1 MNAPATVSAT
11 RSNIPAPVVLY
22 AALGVVD
29 YGFTIAAFVSGAREA
44 NPALA
49 WFAEQGLF
57 EFAKLSLTLLVCCV
71 GTHLWSLPI
80 ARRAVAFG
88 NVLMSGVL
96 AYHLLHL
103 PMYACGI
110 PH

>member
-1 MNAPATVSAT
+1 
-11 RSNIPAPVVLY
+11 VLY
-22 AALGVVD
+22 TALGVLD
-29 YGFTIAAFVSGAREA
+29 YGFTIAAFVTGAREA

-57 EFAKLSLTLLVCCV
+57 EFVKLSLTLLVCCV

-80 ARRAVAFG
+80 ARRAVALG
-88 NVLMSGVL
+88 NVLMGGVL
-96 AYHLLHL
+96 TYHLLHL
-103 PMYACGI
+103 SHYAGQI